1 MSSPIIYPRRKIL
14 NKLFSNKVFV
24 AHWFHNRTKPARKKE
39 RTFATSGS
47 FIVHKCVSQNVI
59 IICFQ
64 GILMIYFILITCHF
78 VADVLIVQLNKS
90 VTFTNKTC
98 VNFYFEI

>member
-1 MSSPIIYPRRKIL
+1 MKK
-14 NKLFSNKVFV
+14 KLKQQ
-24 AHWFHNRTKPARKKE
+24 
-39 RTFATSGS
+39 SGS

-59 IICFQ
+59 ISCYQ